1 VGSQEKLP
9 EKAVVRRDGSRE
21 VLTLTEPV
29 ASDFARL
36 AAGEYGVAAPREV
49 AFDDGAV
56 KAAYEG
62 GKWKSKK

>member
-1 VGSQEKLP
+1 
-9 EKAVVRRDGSRE
+9 

-29 ASDFARL
+29 VSDFARL